1 MAELGGAGSKL
12 QTGTRSVPMSLI
24 LLAQQLLGTH
34 LGQKAEVQE
43 PKIFCESALQVSA
56 YVTCSS
62 ILLAKISHMAKPTS
76 ITQRNMYLP
85 WKLEKDNLL
94 NVISSTTIRHYALLE
109 KHKVLL
115 LTGLPV

>member
-24 LLAQQLLGTH
+24 LLDQQLVGTH
-34 LGQKAEVQE
+34 LGRKAEVQE
-43 PKIFCESALQVSA
+43 PKIFCASALQVSA
-56 YVTCSS
+56 YVTCSN
-62 ILLAKISHMAKPTS
+62 ILLAKTSHVAKPTS
-76 ITQRNMYLP
+76 QRSVYRP
-85 WKLEKDNLL
+85 WKLGKDNLL
-94 NVISSTTIRHYALLE
+94 NVIASTTIRHYALRE

>member
-12 QTGTRSVPMSLI
+12 QIGTRSVPMSLI
-24 LLAQQLLGTH
+24 LLDQQLLGTH
-34 LGQKAEVQE
+34 LEQKAKEQE

-56 YVTCSS
+56 YVTCSN
-62 ILLAKISHMAKPTS
+62 ILLAKTSHVAKPTS
-76 ITQRNMYLP
+76 MTQRGICLP
-85 WKLEKDNLL
+85 WKLGKDNVLD
-94 NVISSTTIRHYALLE
+94 VISSTIIRHHALLE